1 MGIPTFFIS
10 ILKNKKYKNIHK
22 GVNNPNC
29 DYFFIDFNSIIY
41 GSYQIIKK
49 KLENRN
55 YTKDEIEDLI
65 INEVILYT
73 RHLIADV
80 VKPKYLT
87 YIAMDGPCPKSKIH
101 QQRSRRY
108 KGYKDKLIFNEMK
121 AKYSIPIDLNEW
133 DVLVHLS

>member
-49 KLENRN
+49 KLENRKQQLFLKN
-55 YTKDEIEDLI
+55 Q
-65 INEVILYT
+65 
-73 RHLIADV
+73 
-80 VKPKYLT
+80 KPK
-87 YIAMDGPCPKSKIH
+87 
-101 QQRSRRY
+101 
-108 KGYKDKLIFNEMK
+108 
-121 AKYSIPIDLNEW
+121 KYGD
-133 DVLVHLS
+133 